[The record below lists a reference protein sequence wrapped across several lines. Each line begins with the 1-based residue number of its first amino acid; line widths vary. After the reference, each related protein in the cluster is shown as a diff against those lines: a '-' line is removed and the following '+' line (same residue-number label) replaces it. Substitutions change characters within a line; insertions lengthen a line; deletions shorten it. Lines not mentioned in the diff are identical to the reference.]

1 MMSPLAKEKPCL
13 NLVFPTMQS
22 NFKTLLFFKNYL
34 FLNEKNTKLMWIVD
48 SKKGKLLYII
58 LQNIMTRM
66 IWILQRYT
74 SYSFF
79 HWWNFILKSC
89 LTNFFNWFQW
99 LFDLKPNVNAKDDL
113 GNTPLH
119 YAVSKKG
126 PNLTLIEVITRT
138 LDSFDVMVS
147 F

>member
-1 MMSPLAKEKPCL
+1 
-13 NLVFPTMQS
+13 
-22 NFKTLLFFKNYL
+22 
-34 FLNEKNTKLMWIVD
+34 
-48 SKKGKLLYII
+48 
-58 LQNIMTRM
+58 
-66 IWILQRYT
+66 
-74 SYSFF
+74 
-79 HWWNFILKSC
+79 LKSC